1 MLLLHCVKIDA
12 RRNVEMAT
20 LYFFSSCRML
30 IYECVG
36 VFCQIVVNTRTPK
49 IRTKKQIHVL
59 HILKKQET

>member
-36 VFCQIVVNTRTPK
+36 VFCQIVVM
-49 IRTKKQIHVL
+49 V
-59 HILKKQET
+59 